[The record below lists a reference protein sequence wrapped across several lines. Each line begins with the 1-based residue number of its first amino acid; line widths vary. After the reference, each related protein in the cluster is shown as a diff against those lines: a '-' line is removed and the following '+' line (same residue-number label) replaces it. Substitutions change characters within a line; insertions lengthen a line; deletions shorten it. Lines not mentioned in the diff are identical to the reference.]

1 MAGFLGALFRGK
13 LGRVTGL
20 DPAGSHLSTVAFHD
34 VKSINLL
41 TAPMFSLTTD
51 RISRGSAQFVDVV
64 HTAGLLTSIEEPI
77 GHADFYPNGPS
88 HPMCV
93 Q

>member
-1 MAGFLGALFRGK
+1 M
-13 LGRVTGL
+13 
-20 DPAGSHLSTVAFHD
+20 STVAFQD

-41 TAPMFSLTTD
+41 AAPMFSLTTD

-77 GHADFYPNGPS
+77 GHADFYPNGPG

-93 Q
+93 QYNDVEIMGTVSLTSEFEFAPSPP